1 MKTKIALFLAMAA
14 LAAGVRTFAQDTPTH
29 ATGKILLLTSERIME
44 GDVERIGERYRIR
57 RGTSEVWIPADKA
70 ICICADHHEA
80 FAQMKSRA
88 NLGDADERFRLA
100 KWCMTNNLREQ
111 ALDEARYALEM
122 RPEHAQTKNLIA
134 ILERGLKPK
143 MSAPIPTAAPKAPSR
158 PIVQAPQIDVNAET
172 LSLFTQKIQPILMNT
187 CANCHTDGR
196 GGQFQLY
203 RAGDAGHRAATQR
216 NLAAV
221 LAQLHMQKPAL
232 SPLLIKAVSAHGN
245 TQNAPI
251 QSQQGIPYRS
261 LCEWIDRTLAT
272 NPHLRER
279 ANSAMTAS
287 LPESPSTF
295 KTSPTDPLAA
305 VVSRPV
311 ARAEVAA
318 AKSKAPNALPKQSG
332 ATPLDPS
339 PEPTAIRPASA
350 EQAGPRD
357 PFDPEIF
364 NRQAQPK
371 K

>member
-1 MKTKIALFLAMAA
+1 MKTKIALLLAAAA
-14 LAAGVRTFAQDTPTH
+14 LATGVRSIAQETTP
-29 ATGKILLLTSERIME
+29 ARSTGKILLLTSERIME

-70 ICICADHHEA
+70 ICICADAKEA

-88 NLGDADERFRLA
+88 NLGDADERYRLA

-111 ALDEARYALEM
+111 ALDEAHYALEL
-122 RPEHAQTKNLIA
+122 RPEHAQTKNLIG
-134 ILERGLKPK
+134 ILERSALPK
-143 MSAPIPTAAPKAPSR
+143 SAAPTPAPAAKAPAR
-158 PIVQAPQIDVNAET
+158 PNVPVALVDVNAET

-203 RAGDAGHRAATQR
+203 RAGDGGHRAATQR

-221 LAQLHMQKPAL
+221 LTQMNMQKPAL
-232 SPLLIKAVSAHGN
+232 SPLLIKATSAHGN

-251 QSQQGIPYRS
+251 QSQQGIPYRT

-279 ANSAMTAS
+279 ANSSAIAS
-287 LPESPSTF
+287 LPEIPSTF
-295 KTSPTDPLAA
+295 KTLPTDPLAA

-311 ARAEVAA
+311 ARTEVAA
-318 AKSKAPNALPKQSG
+318 AKSKAPQAPEMPLESSSE
-332 ATPLDPS
+332 ATA
-339 PEPTAIRPASA
+339 TRPAPTESA
-350 EQAGPRD
+350 APRD
-357 PFDPEIF
+357 PFDPDIF
-364 NRQAQPK
+364 NRQVQPK